1 MIPGG
6 TRPAKT
12 WLGATELTRKIV
24 DGLNAMRA
32 AAQEMN
38 KLSNVLKEKPMQSK
52 GIHRVTANSRKGRSM
67 ISPGRDHDPDKLTAE
82 QREWNRKVEERRA
95 EKNTIRGKK

>member
-6 TRPAKT
+6 RRPAKT
-12 WLGATELTRKIV
+12 WPGAIELTRKIV

-32 AAQEMN
+32 TVQAMN
-38 KLSNVLKEKPMQSK
+38 NLSNTLKELPMSK

-67 ISPGRDHDPDKLTAE
+67 ISPGRDHNPDTLTPE
-82 QREWNRKVEERRA
+82 QREWNRKVEEKRLA
-95 EKNTIRGKK
+95 KKAGKK